1 MIFKYLLLIAILRL
15 LVATQRP
22 VLCAFLFVACTMG
35 LSLAFGASLSQLPVP
50 AAVLLAG
57 SLVYFG
63 LLTWLDNR
71 LGWWLIALV
80 GGIVLGVV

>member
-1 MIFKYLLLIAILRL
+1 M
-15 LVATQRP
+15 V
-22 VLCAFLFVACTMG
+22 
-35 LSLAFGASLSQLPVP
+35 LSLAFGASPSQLVVP
-50 AAVLLAG
+50 AAMLLAG

-71 LGWWLIALV
+71 LGWWLVALV